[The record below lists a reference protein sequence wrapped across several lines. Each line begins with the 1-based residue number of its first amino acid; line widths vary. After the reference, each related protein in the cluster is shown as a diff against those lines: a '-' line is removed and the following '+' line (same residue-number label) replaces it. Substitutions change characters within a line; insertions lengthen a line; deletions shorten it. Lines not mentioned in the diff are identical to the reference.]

1 MAENTTP
8 TGMIESPDRQHG
20 QVAGQKADRRDKKL
34 NISKEKACVFMDITL
49 AQYDAYVKINQ
60 KAKK

>member
-8 TGMIESPDRQHG
+8 TGMAESPDRQHG
-20 QVAGQKADRRDKKL
+20 QAAGQKADRRDKKL
-34 NISKEKACVFMDITL
+34 NISKEKACVFMDITP
-49 AQYDAYVKINQ
+49 AQYDAYVKIHQ